1 MKELFAVYKHLMG
14 EGKEDGVR
22 LCSEVCG
29 DRTRSNR
36 HMLQDGKFQLDVGKT
51 FLP

>member
-14 EGKEDGVR
+14 ECKEDGVR

-29 DRTRSNR
+29 DRTRSTCCEMGNSS
-36 HMLQDGKFQLDVGKT
+36 
-51 FLP
+51 